1 MPETMITTKEVRA
14 RMGIDRRQ
22 IHYYR
27 KAGLFPYD
35 PIAVRWGGLW
45 RERVYPEEALT
56 VLEVLEGL
64 RQRGFG
70 LKAMR
75 VLFHTMAVG
84 EGTRGFI
91 TFDEK
96 ARIVIAPERLS
107 EARQVIEA
115 VVQSYN
121 RGYNLPPHGE
131 QPSGRG

>member
-1 MPETMITTKEVRA
+1 MIRTKEVREKLSLT
-14 RMGIDRRQ
+14 RIQ
-22 IHYYR
+22 IHLYR
-27 KAGLFPYD
+27 KAGLFPYE
-35 PIAVRWGGLW
+35 PIAVSHGGLW
-45 RERVYPEEALT
+45 RDRVYPEEALT

-64 RQRGFG
+64 RQQGFG

-91 TFDEK
+91 AFDEK

-115 VVQSYN
+115 VVRSYN
-121 RGYNLPPHGE
+121 RGYNLPP
-131 QPSGRG
+131 RGKRPRGKG